1 MYCSNC
7 GSQVGDQE
15 KYCKACGAPVSVQ
28 AAVNVVQQPAP
39 VPQPVA
45 QPVPQSVAQP
55 VQQPV
60 PQLIPQPVPVM
71 QPVAQTQPQTAVY
84 PQQNAQAAQKPVKK
98 SKWMA
103 IVALILGVLTMDISY
118 FLIIN
123 LVALITGIPALTLAI
138 FSLVRK
144 NSGLKAMAVIGLITG
159 LLGLL
164 YTGLTWAAMG
174 SSEISSLFG
183 PLFDY
188 LY

>member
-28 AAVNVVQQPAP
+28 AAVNVVQQP
-39 VPQPVA
+39 VA
-45 QPVPQSVAQP
+45 QV
-55 VQQPV
+55 
-60 PQLIPQPVPVM
+60 
-71 QPVAQTQPQTAVY
+71 QPQTAVY

-103 IVALILGVLTMDISY
+103 IVSLILGILTMDISY

-123 LVALITGIPALTLAI
+123 LAALITGIPALTLAI